1 MTDKNNTF
9 PKSHFKTLTRQEL
22 HDTAVERIHL
32 IAKEFTDG
40 FDFLRDYPKSV
51 TIFGGSHI
59 TSDNLYY
66 SKARSLGRRI
76 VKDLKY
82 SVITGG
88 GPGIMEA
95 VNRGAFEAGGN
106 SLGLTIELSHEQI
119 RNKYLTRNMD
129 FYYFFSRKVCMVFSA
144 EAFVFFPGGLGTLNE
159 FFEIVTLVQTGKI
172 EKLPI
177 ILVGSEFWNKIDNFM
192 KKELLVKELIES
204 EDVNMYTIMDD
215 EDKIIEII
223 RNAPIQNCVE
233 LTHTN

>member
-1 MTDKNNTF
+1 
-9 PKSHFKTLTRQEL
+9 
-22 HDTAVERIHL
+22 
-32 IAKEFTDG
+32 
-40 FDFLRDYPKSV
+40 
-51 TIFGGSHI
+51 
-59 TSDNLYY
+59 
-66 SKARSLGRRI
+66 
-76 VKDLKY
+76 
-82 SVITGG
+82 
-88 GPGIMEA
+88 
-95 VNRGAFEAGGN
+95 
-106 SLGLTIELSHEQI
+106 
-119 RNKYLTRNMD
+119 
-129 FYYFFSRKVCMVFSA
+129 MVFSA

-223 RNAPIQNCVE
+223 RNAPIQNGVE